1 MRRRRRSRGG
11 TSVATASATGNRS
24 PTRGGRRLV
33 VFHLAEQAYAL
44 DLAEVQEVVLMA
56 ALSRPPGLPAVLEG
70 LLNLAGAV
78 VPVVRLDRLFRVP
91 GQAPGMFTPL
101 IILRATDHHVA
112 LMVDR
117 VSGIVSVADD
127 AVVRVRENQA
137 FNDCAEGVVTV
148 RDRVVLLLAA
158 GRILLEKEAQSFAE
172 FESVERERLGA
183 LEQAGP

>member
-1 MRRRRRSRGG
+1 
-11 TSVATASATGNRS
+11 
-24 PTRGGRRLV
+24 
-33 VFHLAEQAYAL
+33 
-44 DLAEVQEVVLMA
+44 
-56 ALSRPPGLPAVLEG
+56 
-70 LLNLAGAV
+70 
-78 VPVVRLDRLFRVP
+78 
-91 GQAPGMFTPL
+91 MFTPL
-101 IILRATDHHVA
+101 LILRDPDHHVA

-117 VSGIVSVADD
+117 VSEIVTVADD

-148 RDRVVLLLAA
+148 RDRVVLVLAA